1 MTLERATAR
10 LTDPEMVEL
19 RWAYQ
24 NLEHPSLAARLSD
37 VLASPIEEG
46 LKLLPKTWRRRVE
59 KTTEANMH
67 RTLALAVASM
77 GHVPTVREHNWMHKF
92 LAIGTGAVGGFFGPL
107 TVLAE
112 LPLTTTLIFR
122 SIADVANSQGED
134 LSEPEARLACV
145 QVFALGGRTREDEA
159 ADLGYYGLR
168 ITLGLHFEN
177 ILEYAGPGEG
187 VHIPIAI
194 NLVRAIAA
202 RFGVVISDQ
211 AAARMIPVA
220 GAVSGAL
227 LNYVFIKHYQ
237 DVARGHFIVRRLE
250 RQYGVEAIRDE
261 YQRLADEEAE
271 AEREFSPVEGW

>member
-77 GHVPTVREHNWMHKF
+77 GHVPTVRAHNWMHKF

-134 LSEPEARLACV
+134 LSEPEARLACA

-211 AAARMIPVA
+211 AAARMIPFA

-271 AEREFSPVEGW
+271 AEKEFSPVEGW